1 MRVIWLFITIF
12 TFNDSIEF
20 YVPIAQNRRG
30 NKIKIQTTTTT
41 RTAGNK
47 AKQSETRR
55 TSGAATHQIMT
66 VVGII
71 CKESSTQVGDPPLA
85 CTHSRVYTSTSSLQ
99 RSALQYAR
107 GQSEAVWETFVKKL
121 SRAGV
126 ASCQAALHKN
136 DAVSFGQSKKFSC
149 WWAARWTRACVCV
162 VCVFGRVSTAKK
174 REERGKSTIFA
185 GTAWTDL
192 TKRIK
197 VCYAKRFA
205 QMKNENLFAKYCR
218 LLIYPVG
225 AGPKG

>member
-30 NKIKIQTTTTT
+30 NKIKIQTTTT

-47 AKQSETRR
+47 AKQSETWR

-85 CTHSRVYTSTSSLQ
+85 CTHSRVAPSFSSLQ
-99 RSALQYAR
+99 RSALQYTR

-162 VCVFGRVSTAKK
+162 WCVCSAEFQ
-174 REERGKSTIFA
+174 
-185 GTAWTDL
+185 L
-192 TKRIK
+192 P
-197 VCYAKRFA
+197 
-205 QMKNENLFAKYCR
+205 KNEKSVENQQYLQG
-218 LLIYPVG
+218 LLEQIWQS
-225 AGPKG
+225 A